1 MTDAF
6 APARWTG
13 GKRSVQANPKPDA
26 PAPAPAP
33 VEAPAPEP
41 VPAPET
47 GTEIQIDEPAQAFT
61 RPVDATDAARAL
73 AAERG
78 LQLTTIVGTG
88 KDGRVTQQD
97 VEGFAATGR

>member
-26 PAPAPAP
+26 PEPEPAP
-33 VEAPAPEP
+33 VEAEP

-47 GTEIQIDEPAQAFT
+47 GTEIEIEEPPTQALT
-61 RPVDATDAARAL
+61 RSVAVDATDAARAL
-73 AAERG
+73 AAQRG
-78 LQLTTIVGTG
+78 LQIAGIVGTG